1 MSRLKIL
8 LNLVILVIG
17 AAIAWHEYHY
27 PPGAK
32 PKREPEATP
41 KPEPVPESTPK
52 PKPSRQEQDAPATGR
67 AVPAVPPAAPAANA
81 APTEA
86 PVGDGKQAE
95 PDRAEADSAKADR
108 AKEDRAKEDN
118 AAEPAAAGAEN
129 KEPHEPSVPNNAVR
143 GDGSGGCPEDY
154 PIKGNASSRIYHVP
168 DTQSYERTIPEF
180 CFPTTEAAEA
190 AGFRAPRN

>member
-17 AAIAWHEYHY
+17 AAIAWHEYHH
-27 PPGAK
+27 PPEAK
-32 PKREPEATP
+32 PKPS
-41 KPEPVPESTPK
+41 PEPAPK

-67 AVPAVPPAAPAANA
+67 AAPAVPPAAPAANA

-86 PVGDGKQAE
+86 PVGDGKRAE
-95 PDRAEADSAKADR
+95 PDRAKADS
-108 AKEDRAKEDN
+108 
-118 AAEPAAAGAEN
+118 AAEPASTPAD
-129 KEPHEPSVPNNAVR
+129 KDTHEPSVPNNAVR
-143 GDGSGGCPEDY
+143 GDGSGDCPDDY

-168 DTQSYERTIPEF
+168 ATQSYERTIPEF